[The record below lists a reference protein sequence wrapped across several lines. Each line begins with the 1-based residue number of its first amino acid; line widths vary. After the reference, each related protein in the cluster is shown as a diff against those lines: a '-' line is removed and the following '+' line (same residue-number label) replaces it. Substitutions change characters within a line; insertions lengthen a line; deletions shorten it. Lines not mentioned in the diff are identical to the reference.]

1 MISEALSRE
10 TCAACRFC
18 CAFRRRSLWEL
29 PVFSDEAV
37 AKLSRPN
44 GYGATAEFEGN
55 RPRLEGAYATSD
67 PEEEAPCPFLDPAKG
82 CRLEGEDKPFDCR
95 IWPLRVVD
103 RDGTLAVAL
112 DPACKAIGARPPE
125 KLVALVRNGLGKR
138 ILEYAAAHPEI
149 VKPWRD
155 GWVVLESGTSRQG
168 PVASA

>member
-1 MISEALSRE
+1 MISEVLSRK

-18 CAFRRRSLWEL
+18 CAFRRQSLWEL

-67 PEEEAPCPFLDPAKG
+67 PEEESPCPFLDPAKG

-112 DPACKAIGARPPE
+112 DPACKAIGAEPPE

-138 ILEYAAAHPEI
+138 ILEYAAGHPEI
-149 VKPWRD
+149 VKPWNE
-155 GWVVLESGTSRQG
+155 GWAVLESGTRR
-168 PVASA
+168 